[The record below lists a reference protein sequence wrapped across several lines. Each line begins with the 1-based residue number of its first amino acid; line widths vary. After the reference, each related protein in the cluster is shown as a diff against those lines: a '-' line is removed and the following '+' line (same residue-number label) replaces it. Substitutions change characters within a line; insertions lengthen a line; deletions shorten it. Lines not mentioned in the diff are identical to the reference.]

1 MERGFPGGV
10 SGKEPSCQWRRHKR
24 CRFDPWVEMI
34 PWRRAWQPTLV
45 FLPGESH
52 GQRGGLQATVH
63 SVTQSWTWL
72 KRLSTHACMPETQE
86 NWITPNVSEDLT
98 LNTDPGIEPG
108 PLALQADSL
117 VADSLPS
124 EPLGKPTLNT
134 MFAAAA
140 KSLQSCLTLCDPI
153 DGSPPGSPIPGILQA
168 RTLEWVAISFS
179 NAWKWKVKVKSL
191 SRIRLLA
198 TPWTAAYQA
207 PLSMGFSRQ
216 EYWSGVPLPSPNTM
230 FTWRQKRFETSKGR
244 RAIHTE
250 MEKQKFSKQMLD
262 GPCCVNEKVWRIA
275 ITLWD
280 YDHCIFMLMK
290 CTSTEKRT
298 KKPSE
303 YSHHSSHYRNPWIHQ
318 SRCERSKINSCTT
331 KI

>member
-1 MERGFPGGV
+1 MDRG
-10 SGKEPSCQWRRHKR
+10 
-24 CRFDPWVEMI
+24 
-34 PWRRAWQPTLV
+34 AW
-45 FLPGESH
+45 
-52 GQRGGLQATVH
+52 QATVH

-108 PLALQADSL
+108 SLALQADSL
-117 VADSLPS
+117 PADSLPS

-134 MFAAAA
+134 MF
-140 KSLQSCLTLCDPI
+140 
-153 DGSPPGSPIPGILQA
+153 
-168 RTLEWVAISFS
+168 
-179 NAWKWKVKVKSL
+179 
-191 SRIRLLA
+191 
-198 TPWTAAYQA
+198 
-207 PLSMGFSRQ
+207 
-216 EYWSGVPLPSPNTM
+216 
-230 FTWRQKRFETSKGR
+230 TWRQKRFETSKRR
-244 RAIHTE
+244 RAVHTE

-298 KKPSE
+298 KKPSD

-318 SRCERSKINSCTT
+318 SRCGRSKITQAKPRN
-331 KI
+331 KMLFQNLKHNRAV